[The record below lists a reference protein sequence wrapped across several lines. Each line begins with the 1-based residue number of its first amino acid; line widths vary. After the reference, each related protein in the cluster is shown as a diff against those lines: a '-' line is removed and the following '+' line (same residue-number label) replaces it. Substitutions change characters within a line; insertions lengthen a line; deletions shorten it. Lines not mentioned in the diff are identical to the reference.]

1 MNNKQMKNIDKE
13 VIKSIYKIDKISG
26 NIQSGK
32 LTNENLDKLRK
43 SLANVIGY
51 FEEKYI
57 AIENILSNIGNGR
70 EKN

>member
-1 MNNKQMKNIDKE
+1 MIITDKSKIQE
-13 VIKSIYKIDKISG
+13 KCLPTTIKEGEEIGIR
-26 NIQSGK
+26 
-32 LTNENLDKLRK
+32 LLDELRK